1 MRNSL
6 TLQAL
11 SERILLNFLLRNIY
25 HQITNDDQL
34 IIKLQCPKIILLKKV
49 VCSSKFIINHQL
61 IIKIIISGK
70 EE

>member
-11 SERILLNFLLRNIY
+11 SERILLNILLLKIH

-34 IIKLQCPKIILLKKV
+34 IIKLQYPKIFLLKKSFV
-49 VCSSKFIINHQL
+49 SQNLLL
-61 IIKIIISGK
+61 ITN
-70 EE
+70 

>member
-11 SERILLNFLLRNIY
+11 SERILLNILLRNIY

-34 IIKLQCPKIILLKKV
+34 IIKLQFPKIILLKKV
-49 VCSSKFIINHQL
+49 VCFSKCIINHQL
-61 IIKIIISGK
+61 IIKL
-70 EE
+70 

>member
-11 SERILLNFLLRNIY
+11 SERILLNILLRNIY

-34 IIKLQCPKIILLKKV
+34 IIKLQCPKIILLKKSFV
-49 VCSSKFIINHQL
+49 SQNLLL
-61 IIKIIISGK
+61 ITN
-70 EE
+70 

>member
-11 SERILLNFLLRNIY
+11 SERILLNILLLKIH

-49 VCSSKFIINHQL
+49 VCFSKCIINHQL
-61 IIKIIISGK
+61 IIKL
-70 EE
+70 

>member
-11 SERILLNFLLRNIY
+11 SERILLNILLLKIH

-34 IIKLQCPKIILLKKV
+34 IIKLQCPKIFLLKKV
-49 VCSSKFIINHQL
+49 VCSRNLLL
-61 IIKIIISGK
+61 ITN
-70 EE
+70 